1 MAQMEPAWYALLLRF
16 VGSRAPHGLTRES
29 YVRELHKR
37 GLSEVD
43 IPKSTRLLHRE
54 PLYTSPQKIFPHLY
68 SAGIPQELRRN
79 EHFPTAQAFYDE
91 AIKLPVWTS
100 RNDQAVVNHYLD
112 VMCDV
117 AERGFT
123 AT

>member
-16 VGSRAPHGLTRES
+16 VRSQAPHGLTQEL

-37 GLSEVD
+37 GLRKVN
-43 IPKSTRLLHRE
+43 IPESTRLLHQE

-68 SAGIPQELRRN
+68 SASVPQGLRRN
-79 EHFPTAQAFYDE
+79 EHFPTAQAFYDK

-100 RNDQAVVNHYLD
+100 
-112 VMCDV
+112 
-117 AERGFT
+117 
-123 AT
+123 